1 MIWVLATKVDSS
13 LKILPS
19 QLDKNRKSAGFT
31 PATHPTKSIHSF
43 LPCDVC
49 CSYWYWLLRGR
60 RQCHLLVS
68 EFRERT
74 QTLSELLA
82 GPDSPPQKTAHLSF
96 LKRLSL
102 VFYYSCV
109 CFFFFCLFQLILDL
123 PLCLYGC
130 TWKNGLSSHCS
141 ETFFEKRKKKQSW
154 ISSIARRK
162 KRFLKKDGYFFL
174 PSLFLRHTPMFSFA
188 AQGGEQEL
196 ARQQGWVSCN
206 WNWCKGLRVV
216 LFSLPDNSSLLHTH
230 TFSRLQMTEMS
241 DCQSVATPWGHPS
254 YL

>member
-1 MIWVLATKVDSS
+1 MWRLLQLLILTVERQTAVSPPCVWVQGEDTDSQWAASWPRQPTTK
-13 LKILPS
+13 
-19 QLDKNRKSAGFT
+19 N
-31 PATHPTKSIHSF
+31 
-43 LPCDVC
+43 
-49 CSYWYWLLRGR
+49 CS
-60 RQCHLLVS
+60 HLLPEKTTFS
-68 EFRERT
+68 LLIFLCLLLLFLSFSAHSRSP
-74 QTLSELLA
+74 TLSLWLYMKKWLVITLLW
-82 GPDSPPQKTAHLSF
+82 D
-96 LKRLSL
+96 
-102 VFYYSCV
+102 
-109 CFFFFCLFQLILDL
+109 
-123 PLCLYGC
+123 
-130 TWKNGLSSHCS
+130 
-141 ETFFEKRKKKQSW
+141 FFEKRKKKQSW